1 MVEHLAVGRALV
13 HDLPECAPVALRR
26 CLRRASS
33 RRPSSLG
40 PPSRV
45 RVRLRLRLRFRVRVR
60 VRVRLRLRLRLRVK
74 VRVKVSVRAR
84 AWVRVRARVRL
95 RQLSRVSHMANQ
107 YWWAY

>member
-45 RVRLRLRLRFRVRVR
+45 RVRLRLRVRVRVR
-60 VRVRLRLRLRLRVK
+60 VRVRGR
-74 VRVKVSVRAR
+74 VRVSIWRATCACGGMWGAMSRR
-84 AWVRVRARVRL
+84 ACGSSTSSSASPTL
-95 RQLSRVSHMANQ
+95 GG
-107 YWWAY
+107 

>member
-26 CLRRASS
+26 CQRRASS

-45 RVRLRLRLRFRVRVR
+45 RVTARLRGTS
-60 VRVRLRLRLRLRVK
+60 RLRLRLRVRGRVR
-74 VRVKVSVRAR
+74 VRVK
-84 AWVRVRARVRL
+84 VRVRARARA
-95 RQLSRVSHMANQ
+95 RVSLTRPVLA
-107 YWWAY
+107 AVERKKP